1 MHASPGAIHIHSQH
15 SDGSGSIPHIAR
27 AARQA
32 GIEWVII
39 TDHDTLDGRADHGY
53 IDGVL
58 TLVDQE
64 ITPFH
69 NHFLG
74 LNLDRVISNTLP
86 PQQFID
92 ATYDAGGFGIIAHP
106 DEQTYN
112 EFKGLYRWDDWNIN
126 SPTNMSGRSTG
137 IELWNFM
144 SDWGEQV
151 TPSNKEFLY
160 TFPMRGLRGPTKATL
175 EWWDALNIAGKR
187 TFGIWGL
194 NAHAYLRPSP
204 FGRLQV
210 FSYEWSF
217 KTLTNY
223 LWLPEKLPGN
233 LNTAMRMVYG
243 ALAQGRSYMVN
254 RMEGDCPNLEFV
266 AFRGAE
272 RWYAGD
278 IASLR
283 EGPITIKVAL
293 GTDASVRL
301 IHNGTEILRGRSTLL
316 TTINAS
322 GVYRIES
329 TKTKTPW
336 LMTNPIYITR

>member
-1 MHASPGAIHIHSQH
+1 MHISPGAIHIHSQH
-15 SDGSGSIPHIAR
+15 SDGSGTIEHIA
-27 AARQA
+27 AAAKAA
-32 GIEWVII
+32 GLEWIII
-39 TDHDTLDGRADHGY
+39 TDHDTLEGRTEQGY
-53 IDGVL
+53 NSSVL
-58 TLVDQE
+58 TIIDQE

-69 NHFLG
+69 NHFLA
-74 LNLDRVISNTLP
+74 LNVDHVVSNTLP

-92 ATYDAGGFGIIAHP
+92 ETYNSGGFGIIAHP

-112 EFKGLYRWDDWNIN
+112 DFKGLFRWDDWNIN
-126 SPTNMSGRSTG
+126 SPTNLSGRSTG

-144 SDWGEQV
+144 SDWGEQL
-151 TPSNKEFLY
+151 TPNNKELLY
-160 TFPMRGLRGPTKATL
+160 AMPRRGLRGPTKATM

-187 TFGIWGL
+187 TFGMFGVD
-194 NAHAYLRPSP
+194 AHAFLRPSP

-210 FSYEWSF
+210 FSYQWSF
-217 KTLTNY
+217 RTLVNY

-233 LNTAMRMVYG
+233 VNNALRMVYG

-254 RMEGDCPNLEFV
+254 RMDGDVPNLEFI

-283 EGPITIKVAL
+283 DGPITIKAHL
-293 GTDASVRL
+293 GADVSVRL
-301 IHNGTEILRGRSTLL
+301 IHNGQVLVEGKKSIL

-322 GVYRIES
+322 GVYRLEAARHA
-329 TKTKTPW
+329 TPW
-336 LMTNPIYITR
+336 VLTNPIYITR